1 MKDHKLIIF
10 NTASSRHCRHFVGWV
25 TGENSLCWAVAW
37 AVEAE
42 KVHVTFQT
50 SNWRGFSTI
59 RSFLSNFSVPTAL
72 AVVILYRGLVTD
84 ALWPLFQILVRK
96 LPDGRELWGRIVET
110 EAYLGGEDEASHS
123 RGGKQTQRNAAMFM
137 KPGTLYVY
145 QIYGIYFCM
154 NVSSQGKLRLK
165 EMECQQDEADI
176 SSCSGAAHSSL
187 WALWCQW
194 LSVSSLGTWALPL
207 WPRCSCGQAAQQAGP
222 ISSFPVCPSL
232 SQLEAVQ
239 AHKDW
244 EMRENLDRM
253 ELSVLMPQS
262 CEAVNLV
269 PQKWWFREELWDI
282 NDSLNL
288 GVCCHGR
295 KLLCLLPLSSE
306 AEWNFGENKKSEM
319 S

>member
-42 KVHVTFQT
+42 KVHVSFQT

-165 EMECQQDEADI
+165 EMECQQDGADI

-232 SQLEAVQ
+232 KLFRHTKIEKWGRIWTGWSFRFWCLSRVKQWTLFLKSGDLE
-239 AHKDW
+239 KNC
-244 EMRENLDRM
+244 ET
-253 ELSVLMPQS
+253 LMT
-262 CEAVNLV
+262 A
-269 PQKWWFREELWDI
+269 
-282 NDSLNL
+282 
-288 GVCCHGR
+288 
-295 KLLCLLPLSSE
+295 
-306 AEWNFGENKKSEM
+306 
-319 S
+319 